1 MFKKYSRY
9 ILFFFFVWD
18 LLLLNA
24 SYITSFYLRFG
35 SIDRLS
41 LKDSTTTFFICNLV
55 WCGIIIYSNA
65 YEFIRIERIERSIA
79 KTIKM
84 MFVFLVVMFSTIV
97 VLRFNDISRL
107 RMLYF
112 FAQFL
117 TTVLVF
123 RVLFLQILKSIRK
136 RGYNFR
142 TVIIIGMGKAGL
154 NLYSYLSR
162 DLSFGYRVLGF
173 FDDNP
178 EDYSKK
184 FKVFGAIHD
193 VKSYIQNNQVD
204 EVYVTVSDYP
214 EKTIKEIIDA
224 CEANLIRIKFVP
236 NFNRYTQTRH
246 VSVDFYGNIPI
257 VSLRS
262 EPLEN
267 PLNRTVKRIFDIL
280 FSLSMIVFIFS
291 WLFPLITILIKV
303 SSKGPIF
310 FKQERSGEDNKT
322 FMCLK
327 FRTMQIN
334 DDANTV
340 QATKNDIRITKFGKF
355 LRKTNIDELPQFFNV
370 LFGSMSVVG
379 PRPHMLKH
387 TEEYSALINNYLVR
401 HFIKP
406 GITGWAQVNG
416 LRGETS
422 ELEQMEARV
431 EFDIWYIENWSFI
444 LDIKIAI
451 KTVTNMFKGEE
462 NAG

>member
-1 MFKKYSRY
+1 
-9 ILFFFFVWD
+9 
-18 LLLLNA
+18 
-24 SYITSFYLRFG
+24 
-35 SIDRLS
+35 
-41 LKDSTTTFFICNLV
+41 
-55 WCGIIIYSNA
+55 
-65 YEFIRIERIERSIA
+65 
-79 KTIKM
+79 M
-84 MFVFLVVMFSTIV
+84 MFVFLVIMFSTIV
-97 VLRFNDISRL
+97 ILRFHEISRL

-112 FAQFL
+112 FALFL
-117 TTVLVF
+117 ITVLFF
-123 RVLFLQILKSIRK
+123 RVVFLKILKVIRK
-136 RGYNFR
+136 KGYNFR

-184 FKVFGAIHD
+184 FKVFGPIHE
-193 VKSYIQNNQVD
+193 VKNYIQKNQVD
-204 EVYVTVSDYP
+204 EVYITVSDYP
-214 EKTIKEIIDA
+214 EKIIKEIIDA
-224 CEANLIRIKFVP
+224 CESNLIRIKFVP

-246 VSVDFYGNIPI
+246 VSVEFYGNIPI
-257 VSLRS
+257 VSLRT

-267 PLNRTVKRIFDIL
+267 PLNRTIKRIFDVL
-280 FSLSMIVFIFS
+280 FSLSMIVFVLT
-291 WLFPLITILIKV
+291 WLFPILMILIKL

-322 FMCLK
+322 FICLK

-334 DDANTV
+334 DSANTL
-340 QATKNDIRITKFGKF
+340 QASKNDSRITRVGKF
-355 LRKTNIDELPQFFNV
+355 LRKSNIDELPQFFNV

-379 PRPHMLKH
+379 PRPHMIKH

-401 HFIKP
+401 HLIKP

-431 EFDIWYIENWSFI
+431 EFDIWYIENWSFM

-451 KTVTNMFKGEE
+451 QTVANMFIGEE
-462 NAG
+462 NAV